1 MRYIIILLLV
11 ASCSINKES
20 RLVKQSTIAN
30 AEQLHFKDL
39 DLNSDGNISEHEFKV
54 KNVNVNTT
62 APWIGMISIV
72 SCVFVLTVGLA
83 LIYRS
88 KQHNL

>member
-1 MRYIIILLLV
+1 MKYIILLLLV
-11 ASCSINKES
+11 ASCSIN
-20 RLVKQSTIAN
+20 RDAPHVKQSSIAN

-62 APWIGMISIV
+62 APWIGIVSIV

-83 LIYRS
+83 LIYRVRTT
-88 KQHNL
+88 

>member
-1 MRYIIILLLV
+1 MRYIILLLLV
-11 ASCSINKES
+11 ASCSIN
-20 RLVKQSTIAN
+20 RDAHHVKQSTIAN

-62 APWIGMISIV
+62 APWIGIVSIV

-83 LIYRS
+83 LIYRV
-88 KQHNL
+88 KTT